1 MATASISV
9 FIAALETL
17 YVTIDG
23 RGEPLVAA
31 TDDIDVILHPA
42 PVITAEGLVAGA
54 QAGAARAAA
63 LLAHDGDNVLEAL
76 HQPRHVDRH
85 QRVPRLA
92 PDPRQAAVPLADALA
107 PSRQRVRRAV
117 GRGQVAGLRRQ
128 W

>member
-31 TDDIDVILHPA
+31 TDDIDVILHPP

-54 QAGAARAAA
+54 QAGS
-63 LLAHDGDNVLEAL
+63 HEP
-76 HQPRHVDRH
+76 PRCSRMTGTTCLRHCISPVTLIDISVSHV
-85 QRVPRLA
+85 
-92 PDPRQAAVPLADALA
+92 
-107 PSRQRVRRAV
+107 SRRIRVRLLSPSPTPLRPA
-117 GRGQVAGLRRQ
+117 GRG
-128 W
+128 